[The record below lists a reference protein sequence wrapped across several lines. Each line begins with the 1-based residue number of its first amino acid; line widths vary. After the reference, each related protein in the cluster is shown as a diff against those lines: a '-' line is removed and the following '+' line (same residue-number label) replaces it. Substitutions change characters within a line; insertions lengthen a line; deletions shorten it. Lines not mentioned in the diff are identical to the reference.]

1 MPSTKLKFSPLAGLR
16 GLFPNKTGTSCWLAS
31 LLQSCF
37 NCPSLV
43 VSALEHQRTQT
54 CGAACWQCALRAI
67 QEASRHPG
75 SSIDLAALWA
85 EPLQSVGV
93 TFDEQQDPLEILNQL
108 LPKGSEALSGLWAQ
122 HVHCLKR
129 EQTCACVVELATARA
144 APVRHFIASLRL
156 PSFDPTASICLPDLL
171 ESDFQPVPDGGL
183 PCPSCSADISLCCSD
198 SWQLGPVALLQLVR
212 ETAVGGL
219 NRIAVFAPPEFENA
233 GHVFHLRAAVLH
245 RGDSFDSGHYIAFV
259 VQADGI
265 WVQYNDGTKPKRLCR
280 EPKHLQTH
288 ARYFTKCGLRPAAAT
303 LCGRVGQAIRFAFS
317 CSQNHAKPWCC
328 LIARHHPLPLRRL
341 S

>member
-1 MPSTKLKFSPLAGLR
+1 M
-16 GLFPNKTGTSCWLAS
+16 
-31 LLQSCF
+31 
-37 NCPSLV
+37 
-43 VSALEHQRTQT
+43 
-54 CGAACWQCALRAI
+54 
-67 QEASRHPG
+67 
-75 SSIDLAALWA
+75 
-85 EPLQSVGV
+85 
-93 TFDEQQDPLEILNQL
+93 
-108 LPKGSEALSGLWAQ
+108 
-122 HVHCLKR
+122 CL
-129 EQTCACVVELATARA
+129 CCTARA

-183 PCPSCSADISLCCSD
+183 PCPACSADISLCCSD

-259 VQADGI
+259 VQADGT

-288 ARYFTKCGLRPAAAT
+288 ARYFMNERS
-303 LCGRVGQAIRFAFS
+303 QAR
-317 CSQNHAKPWCC
+317 CSYSLWKS
-328 LIARHHPLPLRRL
+328 RL
-341 S
+341 SYTFCFLMFPKPC